1 MNNIKIGDVVYA
13 VEPWTDLIY
22 KEKVIDVSVDKQTVF
37 YRIRGIGYVYSN
49 NFCGISSFLTKYR
62 IFTTID
68 EASNFLKSQH
78 NTLVENYKKQM
89 PDIKAV
95 VNFALSH
102 CIANAEEY
110 TDWKEEM
117 YGCSGKH
124 IY

>member
-68 EASNFLKSQH
+68 EASNFLTRREQEIPH
-78 NTLVENYKKQM
+78 FYKWW
-89 PDIKAV
+89 DE
-95 VNFALSH
+95 LR
-102 CIANAEEY
+102 
-110 TDWKEEM
+110 
-117 YGCSGKH
+117 
-124 IY
+124 